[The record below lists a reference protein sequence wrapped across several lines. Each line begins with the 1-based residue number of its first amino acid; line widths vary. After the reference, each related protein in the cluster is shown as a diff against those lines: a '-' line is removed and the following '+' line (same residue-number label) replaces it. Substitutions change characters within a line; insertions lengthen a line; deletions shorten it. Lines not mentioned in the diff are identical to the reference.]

1 MDNQVTQ
8 KPKFPTEIVEL
19 PSKGL
24 LYSKDN
30 PLSSGQIEMKYM
42 TAREEDIL
50 TNQNYI
56 QQGTVLDKL
65 LESLIV
71 SKIELKDILIGDKNA
86 ILIASR
92 ILGYGQ
98 DYEFEHR
105 GQVHKVDL
113 TTLKDKEL
121 PEDVDYT
128 KGNEFY
134 YTLPASGIEVGF
146 KLLTHGD
153 EIAVEAEL
161 KGLKKLYPN
170 GGAPELSTRLKY
182 LITSVGGS
190 NDRKTVREFVDNEL
204 LARDARS
211 LRQEVQRISPDV
223 NLTIK
228 DDEGEDIAVP
238 ISLNFFW
245 PDVNL

>member
-1 MDNQVTQ
+1 MDNQVT
-8 KPKFPTEIVEL
+8 KPKFPTEMVEL

-24 LYSKDN
+24 LYSKEN

-71 SKIELKDILIGDKNA
+71 SKVDLKDMVIGDKNA

-98 DYEFEHR
+98 EYEFESGGR
-105 GQVHKVDL
+105 SYNVDL
-113 TTLKDKEL
+113 TTLKDKKL

-128 KGNEFY
+128 KGNNFF
-134 YTLPASGIEVGF
+134 YTLPSSGIEVGF

-153 EIAVEAEL
+153 ESAIESEL

-182 LITSVGGS
+182 MLTSVGG
-190 NDRKTVREFVDNEL
+190 NTDRKIVREFVDNEL
-204 LARDARS
+204 LARDSRS
-211 LRQEVQRISPDV
+211 LRQEIKRISPDV
-223 NLTIK
+223 DLTIQG
-228 DDEGEDIAVP
+228 DGGEDITLP

-245 PDVNL
+245 PDINL

>member
-1 MDNQVTQ
+1 MDNQVT
-8 KPKFPTEIVEL
+8 KTKFPTEMVEL

-24 LYSKDN
+24 LYSKEN

-71 SKIELKDILIGDKNA
+71 SKVDLKDMVIGDKNA

-98 DYEFEHR
+98 EYEFETGGKHYN
-105 GQVHKVDL
+105 VDL

-128 KGNEFY
+128 KGNNFF
-134 YTLPASGIEVGF
+134 YTLPASGVEVGF

-153 EIAVEAEL
+153 ESAIESEL
-161 KGLKKLYPN
+161 KGLKKIYPN

-182 LITSVGGS
+182 MITSVGG
-190 NDRKTVREFVDNEL
+190 NTDKKVVREFVDDEL
-204 LARDARS
+204 LARDSRS
-211 LRQEVQRISPDV
+211 LRQEIKRISPDV
-223 NLTIK
+223 DLTIQG
-228 DDEGEDIAVP
+228 DGGEDITLP

-245 PDVNL
+245 PDYNL

>member
-1 MDNQVTQ
+1 MDNQVT
-8 KPKFPTEIVEL
+8 KPKFPTEMVEL

-24 LYSKDN
+24 LYSKEN

-71 SKIELKDILIGDKNA
+71 SKVDLKDMIIGDKNA

-98 DYEFEHR
+98 DYEFNS
-105 GQVHKVDL
+105 GGKPYNVDL

-128 KGNEFY
+128 KGNNFFY
-134 YTLPASGIEVGF
+134 KLPASGIEVGF
-146 KLLTHGD
+146 KLLTNGD
-153 EIAVEAEL
+153 ESAIESEL

-182 LITSVGGS
+182 MLTSVGG
-190 NDRKTVREFVDNEL
+190 NTDRKVVREFVEDEL
-204 LARDARS
+204 LARDSRS
-211 LRQEVQRISPDV
+211 LRQEVKRISPDV
-223 NLTIK
+223 DLTIQG
-228 DDEGEDIAVP
+228 DDGEDITLP

-245 PDVNL
+245 PDLNL

>member
-1 MDNQVTQ
+1 MDNQVT
-8 KPKFPTEIVEL
+8 KPKFPTEMVEL

-24 LYSKDN
+24 LYSKEN

-71 SKIELKDILIGDKNA
+71 SKVDLKDIIIGDKNA

-98 DYEFEHR
+98 EYEFESGGKHYN
-105 GQVHKVDL
+105 VDL

-128 KGNEFY
+128 KGNNFY
-134 YTLPASGIEVGF
+134 YTLPASGVEVGF

-153 EIAVEAEL
+153 ESAIESEL

-170 GGAPELSTRLKY
+170 GGVPELSTRLKY
-182 LITSVGGS
+182 MITSVGS
-190 NDRKTVREFVDNEL
+190 NTDKKVIREFVDDEL
-204 LARDARS
+204 LARDSRS
-211 LRQEVQRISPDV
+211 LRQEIKRISPDV
-223 NLTIK
+223 DLTIQG
-228 DDEGEDIAVP
+228 DGGEDITLP

-245 PDVNL
+245 PDINL

>member
-1 MDNQVTQ
+1 MDNQVT
-8 KPKFPTEIVEL
+8 KTKFPTEMVEL

-24 LYSKDN
+24 LYSKEN

-71 SKIELKDILIGDKNA
+71 SKVDLKDMVIGDKNA

-98 DYEFEHR
+98 EYEFETGGKHYN
-105 GQVHKVDL
+105 VDL

-128 KGNEFY
+128 KGNNFF

-153 EIAVEAEL
+153 ESAIESEL
-161 KGLKKLYPN
+161 KGLKKIYPN

-182 LITSVGGS
+182 MITSVGG
-190 NDRKTVREFVDNEL
+190 NTDRKVVREFVDDEL
-204 LARDARS
+204 LARDSRS
-211 LRQEVQRISPDV
+211 LRQEIKRISPDV
-223 NLTIK
+223 DLTIQG
-228 DDEGEDIAVP
+228 DGGEDITLP

>member
-1 MDNQVTQ
+1 MENQVT
-8 KPKFPTEIVEL
+8 KPKFPTEMVEL

-24 LYSKDN
+24 LYSKEN

-50 TNQNYI
+50 TNSNYI

-71 SKIELKDILIGDKNA
+71 SKVDLKDIIIGDKNA

-98 DYEFEHR
+98 EYEFESGGKHYS
-105 GQVHKVDL
+105 VDL

-128 KGNEFY
+128 KGNNFY
-134 YTLPASGIEVGF
+134 YTLPASGVEVGF

-153 EIAVEAEL
+153 ESAIESEL
-161 KGLKKLYPN
+161 KGLKKIYPN

-182 LITSVGGS
+182 MITSIGS
-190 NDRKTVREFVDNEL
+190 NTDKKVVREFVDNEL
-204 LARDARS
+204 LARDSRS
-211 LRQEVQRISPDV
+211 LRQEIKRISPDV
-223 NLTIK
+223 NLTIQG
-228 DDEGEDIAVP
+228 DGGEDITLP

-245 PDVNL
+245 PDINL

>member
-1 MDNQVTQ
+1 MDNQVT

-71 SKIELKDILIGDKNA
+71 SKVDLKDIVIGDKNA

-98 DYEFEHR
+98 EYEFESGGKHYNI
-105 GQVHKVDL
+105 DL

-121 PEDVDYT
+121 PEDIDYT
-128 KGNEFY
+128 KGNNFY
-134 YTLPASGIEVGF
+134 YTLPASGVEVGF

-153 EIAVEAEL
+153 EASIESEL

-182 LITSVGGS
+182 ILTSVGG
-190 NDRKTVREFVDNEL
+190 NTDRKVIREFVDNEL

-211 LRQEVQRISPDV
+211 LRQEVKRISPDV
-223 NLTIK
+223 DLTIQG
-228 DDEGEDIAVP
+228 DGGEDITVP

-245 PDVNL
+245 PDINL

>member
-1 MDNQVTQ
+1 MSEL
-8 KPKFPTEIVEL
+8 KFPTEVIEL

-24 LYSKDN
+24 LYPADH
-30 PLSSGQIEMKYM
+30 PLANGTVEMKYM

-71 SKIELKDILIGDKNA
+71 SKVDLKDMVIGDKNA

-98 DYEFEHR
+98 DYEFESGGR
-105 GQVHKVDL
+105 SYNVDL

-128 KGNEFY
+128 KGNNFF
-134 YTLPASGIEVGF
+134 YTLPSSGVEVGF

-153 EIAVEAEL
+153 ESAIESEL

-182 LITSVGGS
+182 MLTSVGG
-190 NDRKTVREFVDNEL
+190 NTDRKVIREFVDNEL
-204 LARDARS
+204 LARDSRS
-211 LRQEVQRISPDV
+211 LRQEIKRISPDV
-223 NLTIK
+223 DLTIQG
-228 DDEGEDIAVP
+228 DGGEDITLP
-238 ISLNFFW
+238 MSLNFFW
-245 PDVNL
+245 PDINL

>member
-24 LYSKDN
+24 LYPKEN

-86 ILIASR
+86 ILVASR

-98 DYEFEHR
+98 DYEFEYR
-105 GQVHKVDL
+105 GQVYKVDL

-121 PEDVDYT
+121 PKDVDYT

-134 YTLPASGIEVGF
+134 FTLPASGIEVGF

-153 EIAVEAEL
+153 EIAIEAEL

-190 NDRKTVREFVDNEL
+190 NDRKTIREFVDNEL
-204 LARDARS
+204 LARDSRA
-211 LRQEVQRISPDV
+211 LRQEIQRVSPDID
-223 NLTIK
+223 LTIK
-228 DDEGEDIAVP
+228 GDEGEDIAVP
-238 ISLNFFW
+238 ISINFFW
-245 PDVNL
+245 PDSNL

>member
-1 MDNQVTQ
+1 MENQVT

-24 LYSKDN
+24 LYPKDS

-71 SKIELKDILIGDKNA
+71 SKVSLKDILIGDKNA

-98 DYEFEHR
+98 DYEFEAK
-105 GQVHKVDL
+105 GKIYNVDL

-121 PEDVDYT
+121 PSDVDYT
-128 KGNEFY
+128 KGNQFY
-134 YTLPASGIEVGF
+134 YTLPASGVEVGF

-153 EIAVEAEL
+153 EAAIESEL

-170 GGAPELSTRLKY
+170 GGVPELSTRLKY
-182 LITSVGGS
+182 LITSVGG
-190 NDRKTVREFVDNEL
+190 NTDKKIIREFIDNEL
-204 LARDARS
+204 LARDSRS
-211 LRQEVQRISPDV
+211 LRQEIKRISPDID
-223 NLTIK
+223 LTIQG
-228 DDEGEDIAVP
+228 DGGEDITLP

-245 PDVNL
+245 PDINL

>member
-1 MDNQVTQ
+1 MDNQVT
-8 KPKFPTEIVEL
+8 KTKFPTEMVEL

-24 LYSKDN
+24 LYSKEN

-71 SKIELKDILIGDKNA
+71 SKVDLKDMVIGDKNA

-98 DYEFEHR
+98 DYEFDSGGKHYN
-105 GQVHKVDL
+105 VDL

-128 KGNEFY
+128 KGNNFY
-134 YTLPASGIEVGF
+134 YTLPSSGVEVGF

-153 EIAVEAEL
+153 ESAIESEL

-170 GGAPELSTRLKY
+170 GGAPELSTRLKHM
-182 LITSVGGS
+182 LTSVGG
-190 NDRKTVREFVDNEL
+190 NTDRKVVREFIDDEL
-204 LARDARS
+204 LARDSRS
-211 LRQEVQRISPDV
+211 LRQEIKRISPDV
-223 NLTIK
+223 DLTIQG
-228 DDEGEDIAVP
+228 DDGEDITLP

-245 PDVNL
+245 PDYNL